1 MHEVTKATN
10 LIRKYDM
17 RLFCKWNDK
26 TECMEIWEHGKKG
39 KDHLVRI
46 LEEDGHFRPL
56 DYKDIEEI
64 HKRNIAFRNEGIL
77 EEIDSVNRDFKHKN
91 DNAYKKDIR
100 RISTDNFNQIMKNP
114 VITGDITVNP

>member
-1 MHEVTKATN
+1 
-10 LIRKYDM
+10 
-17 RLFCKWNDK
+17 
-26 TECMEIWEHGKKG
+26 
-39 KDHLVRI
+39 
-46 LEEDGHFRPL
+46 L